1 MTQTYFLHI
10 QAVWLH
16 LHTFTSWVTISH
28 LSLWL
33 IKIQRKRT
41 LLFLFVAENLSF
53 RALKLR
59 MNVLLWINT
68 SGALKAHMPRCVLW
82 PCSLAHSLCSHLWVG
97 KSLTDGQCSSV
108 YRPGKWWLISKGEV
122 SSVSFSWNLEM
133 GLGPLFLT
141 RGVLSPVQWE
151 CYTWIAA
158 WWKHICHQWVIQYV
172 GEFSTLMT
180 EIVLGVS
187 ESRA

>member
-10 QAVWLH
+10 QAVWVH

-59 MNVLLWINT
+59 MNILLWINT
-68 SGALKAHMPRCVLW
+68 SSALKAHMLRCVVC
-82 PCSLAHSLCSHLWVG
+82 PCSLAHSLFSHLWVG

-108 YRPGKWWLISKGEV
+108 YRPRKSGWLISKGGV
-122 SSVSFSWNLEM
+122 SSASFSWNLEA

-151 CYTWIAA
+151 HYTLNSCVV
-158 WWKHICHQWVIQYV
+158 KTH
-172 GEFSTLMT
+172 MPP
-180 EIVLGVS
+180 VS
-187 ESRA
+187 DSVCCRILCTDNRNSLRSFRK